1 MEEKSNEKKQ
11 QTVMYKGLSVRS
23 EEVQEVMG
31 GGGSPPD
38 PAEGNDDAG
47 VRCWSRAVSASS
59 TPRTDLSG
67 NIVHSCPSLCL
78 QPLVIRKFI
87 SDSKNTKLV
96 LEIQKRL

>member
-59 TPRTDLSG
+59 NPGQIFPAISSTLA
-67 NIVHSCPSLCL
+67 HPSA
-78 QPLVIRKFI
+78 
-87 SDSKNTKLV
+87 SSH
-96 LEIQKRL
+96 